1 MEINLNFFND
11 DNTGSKL
18 HTYWKAL
25 PVVAALFAATQDLV
39 CLSGE
44 KKKQK
49 TLLPWRTSGV
59 PDFENTIEQ
68 TYGTELV
75 KYKTTNKQTKVIH

>member
-1 MEINLNFFND
+1 MEINLDLFNG
-11 DNTGSKL
+11 DNTSSKL

-25 PVVAALFAATQDLV
+25 PAVAALFAATQDLV

-49 TLLPWRTSGV
+49 PCYLAEHLGFQILRIGLNRRMEPNKL
-59 PDFENTIEQ
+59 NT
-68 TYGTELV
+68 
-75 KYKTTNKQTKVIH
+75 KQTKVIH

>member
-1 MEINLNFFND
+1 MEINLNLFNG

-25 PVVAALFAATQDLV
+25 PAVAALFAATQDLV

-49 TLLPWRTSGV
+49 RFYLAEHLGFKILRIRLNRRL
-59 PDFENTIEQ
+59 ERN
-68 TYGTELV
+68 
-75 KYKTTNKQTKVIH
+75 